1 MMGYETRVPF
11 MRQTDIAIVGGGLA
25 GSLTA
30 AMLGRAGVSAVLIDP
45 HPVYPPDFR
54 CEKVDGGQMRTLRRT
69 GLADAVMR
77 AGTFD
82 DGVWI
87 ARFGRVVDKR
97 PGDQHGILYDNLVNT
112 IRGEIP
118 ASVPFLHGKVTEIAT
133 SDDRQHVT
141 VSTGEEISARLVVL
155 ANGLNIGLRHKLGLA
170 REDLSKCHS
179 IMLGFNLAPVGR
191 AAFEFPAMTY
201 YAEQPT
207 DQTAYITL
215 FPIGGAMR
223 ANLCVYRDMDDPWLR
238 QFRAAPAETLRAL
251 MPSLASITGAFDV
264 SGQIKIRPADLYVTT
279 GYRQPGIVLVGDAFA
294 TSCPAAGTGAGKVFV
309 DVERLCNVHIPRWLA
324 GEGMDVDK
332 IAAFYDDPVKQAS
345 DVHSATK
352 AYYLRSLSTE
362 PGLPWQAR
370 RIARFMARLGVGML
384 RQVRE
389 RMSIGTGDTG
399 ANRDLGKAA

>member
-1 MMGYETRVPF
+1 

-45 HPVYPPDFR
+45 HTVYPPDFR
-54 CEKVDGGQMRTLRRT
+54 CEKIDGGQLRTLRKT
-69 GLADAVMR
+69 GFAEAVTR
-77 AGTFD
+77 AATHDG
-82 DGVWI
+82 GVWI

-97 PGDQHGILYDNLVNT
+97 PGDQHGILYDNMVNT
-112 IRGEIP
+112 LRGEIP
-118 ASVPFLHGKVTEIAT
+118 PSVPFLHGKVTGIET

-155 ANGLNIGLRHKLGLA
+155 ANGLNVGLRHKLGLA
-170 REDLSKCHS
+170 REDLSKTHS
-179 IMLGFNLAPVGR
+179 IMLGFDLEPVGR
-191 AAFEFPAMTY
+191 PAFEFPAMTY

-207 DQTAYITL
+207 DRTAYITL

-238 QFRAAPAETLRAL
+238 AFRAAPVETLRAL
-251 MPSLASITGAFDV
+251 MPNLATITGEFAV
-264 SGQIKIRPADLYVTT
+264 SGVIKIRPADLYVTT

-294 TSCPAAGTGAGKVFV
+294 TSCPAAGTGAGKVFT

-324 GEGMDVDK
+324 TEGMDAEK

-370 RIARFMARLGVGML
+370 RWVRFMGRLGVGML
-384 RQVRE
+384 RQVRD
-389 RMSIGTGDTG
+389 RMSIGAPQAGSG
-399 ANRDLGKAA
+399 PSRDLGKAA

>member
-1 MMGYETRVPF
+1 

-30 AMLGRAGVSAVLIDP
+30 AMLGRAGVSAVLVDP
-45 HPVYPPDFR
+45 HTVYPPDFR
-54 CEKVDGGQMRTLRRT
+54 CEKIDGGQLETLRKT
-69 GLADAVMR
+69 GLAEAVMR
-77 AGTFD
+77 TATFD
-82 DGVWI
+82 HGVWV

-112 IRGEIP
+112 LRGEIP
-118 ASVPFLHGKVTEIAT
+118 ASVPFLHGKVTEIET
-133 SDDRQHVT
+133 SDARQHVT
-141 VSTGEEISARLVVL
+141 ISTGEEISARLVVL

-170 REDLSKCHS
+170 REDLSKTHS
-179 IMLGFNLAPVGR
+179 IMLGFNLDPVGR
-191 AAFEFPAMTY
+191 AKFEFPAMTY

-215 FPIGGAMR
+215 FPIGNAMR

-238 QFRAAPAETLRAL
+238 AFRAAPAETLRAL
-251 MPSLASITGAFDV
+251 MPNLSGITGDYAV
-264 SGQIKIRPADLYVTT
+264 SGQIKVRPADLYVTT
-279 GYRQPGIVLVGDAFA
+279 GYRQPGVVLVGDAFA

-324 GEGMDVDK
+324 SGGMDAEK
-332 IAAFYDDPVKQAS
+332 ITEFYDDPVKQAS
-345 DVHSATK
+345 DVHSVTK

-370 RIARFMARLGVGML
+370 RLVRFMGRLGVGML
-384 RQVRE
+384 RQVRD
-389 RMSIGTGDTG
+389 RMSIGASESGPK
-399 ANRDLGKAA
+399 RDLGRAA

>member
-1 MMGYETRVPF
+1 ML
-11 MRQTDIAIVGGGLA
+11 QTDIAIVGGGLA

-30 AMLGRAGVSAVLIDP
+30 AMLGRAGVSAVLVDP
-45 HPVYPPDFR
+45 HTVYPPDFR
-54 CEKVDGGQMRTLRRT
+54 CEKIDGGQLQTLKKT
-69 GLADAVMR
+69 GLAEAVMR
-77 AGTFD
+77 VGTFD
-82 DGVWI
+82 HGVWI

-118 ASVPFLHGKVTEIAT
+118 KSVPFLHGKATEIET
-133 SDDRQHVT
+133 GDDRQHVT
-141 VSTGEEISARLVVL
+141 VSSGERISARLVVL

-179 IMLGFNLAPVGR
+179 IMLGFDLEPVGR
-191 AAFEFPAMTY
+191 AKFEFPAMTY

-215 FPIGGAMR
+215 FPIGGGMR

-238 QFRAAPAETLRAL
+238 AFRAAPAETLRAL
-251 MPSLASITGAFDV
+251 MPNLASITGEFAV
-264 SGQIKIRPADLYVTT
+264 SGQVKIRPADLYVTT

-294 TSCPAAGTGAGKVFV
+294 TSCPAAGTGAGKVLV

-324 GEGMDVDK
+324 SEGMDADK

-370 RIARFMARLGVGML
+370 RLARFMGRLGVGML
-384 RQVRE
+384 RQVRD
-389 RMSIGTGDTG
+389 RMSIGAGESG
-399 ANRDLGKAA
+399 AKRDLGKAA